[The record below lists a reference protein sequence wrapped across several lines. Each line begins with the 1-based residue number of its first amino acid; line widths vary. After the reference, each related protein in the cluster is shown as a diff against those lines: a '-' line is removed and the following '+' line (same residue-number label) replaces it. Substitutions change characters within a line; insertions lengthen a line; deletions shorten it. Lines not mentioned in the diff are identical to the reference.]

1 MATIKKLILRGFK
14 SFAKRL
20 EIPFENNFSCFLGAN
35 GSGKSNLGDAICF
48 VLGTTSAKSMRAE
61 KSANLIFNGG
71 KKGKPLKEA
80 EVSIIF
86 SNDKKEFPI
95 NSKEVM
101 ISRIVKSS
109 GQSIYK
115 INNETRTRQQMV
127 DLLSH
132 AKINPDGH
140 NIVLQGD
147 IVHFTEMKPIERR
160 ELIEDIAGISVYEEK
175 KAKAMNELEKVQ
187 NKLNEADIILTER
200 QKTLAELK
208 KDRDQAV
215 TYKEKEELLK
225 RSKATKLTL
234 LIKDKTQ
241 KIEESRSNLNKIS
254 SEIQSFQKEIDE
266 LKKDRQDKEGEI
278 KSINQEMDSKGDLK
292 QVELTREIDDLKGI
306 VIRNSTRKDVCENE
320 LRKLTERK
328 KQLEKEEREIE
339 TKISEY
345 TKKKD
350 SMLTSN
356 VKLIEK
362 EAEIIKQIK
371 DWKEKHGLKDAS
383 ELNKNIEDF
392 DKKLEET
399 QTELYALNNKK
410 QELLRNLDK
419 KNYEIKN
426 IESEEEKFKE
436 IKADHK
442 EKVERLK
449 VAKNDF
455 KNIARKLA
463 DALNEN
469 SVFAAQLG
477 STRTKYHDTND
488 ELSKLRMR
496 SMGIKDLT
504 ASDTALKKLK
514 AMDISGLHGSV
525 NELGNVNSK
534 YAMALQVAAGARL
547 KSVVVNN
554 DSTAAKCIQ
563 ILKDSKSG
571 VLTFLP
577 LNKLKERV
585 IEDEVNK
592 LKGLSGVHGL
602 ALDFISH
609 DSKFKSVFKYVFG
622 PTLVVE
628 DLSTA
633 RKIGVGRARMVTL
646 EGDLIEPS
654 GAMVGGFRNKTN
666 IGFQEKEVNE
676 SIVKLEGE
684 IKQLEEKI
692 NLLEKKKSDN
702 DESIILYRESKAK
715 LEAEIESI
723 EKVTGKGLEFNS
735 GSKGELSKEI
745 SKLQKDLESV
755 EKDIKVKY
763 EEITSINSGRQ
774 GLRTKI
780 AEATSSNLSG
790 ELEKMD
796 NNQKEAR
803 DEVLRN
809 QAEIKGLD
817 AQISVHTAEL
827 ERINTIISNSEKEK
841 NNFAEEFETLKTEE
855 IEKKSR
861 LKELL
866 QMQKKFYSEYQ
877 GMFKKR
883 DKLKNSISQIDMKI
897 IKKEE
902 RARHNLEKSN
912 DWSVRI
918 AENEGEL
925 AGLHREQE
933 QYKDV
938 QLRRSISLED
948 LNTDIRSFEAS
959 IRSMGN
965 VNLRA
970 LEVYERANNECKVI
984 LEKCETLKLEKE
996 DVLSMMYEIDL
1007 QKKEA
1012 FMKTFK
1018 VLSRN
1023 FSDIFSTLSTK
1034 GNSSHLKLENPEEP
1048 LEGGIGIEVRFG
1060 NNKTLDL
1067 KSLSG
1072 GEKTLAAL
1080 AFIFS
1085 IQEFDPAPFYLMDE
1099 VDAALDKKNSELL
1112 SKLIAKYSD
1121 NAQYITISH
1130 NDSVISEANVIYG
1143 VSMQDGV
1150 SKVVSLKI

>member
-20 EIPFENNFSCFLGAN
+20 EIPFEDNFSCFLGAN
-35 GSGKSNLGDAICF
+35 GSGKSNIVDAICF
-48 VLGTTSAKSMRAE
+48 VLGTTSAKTLRAE

-71 KKGKPLKEA
+71 KKGKALKEA
-80 EVSIIF
+80 EVSIVF
-86 SNDKKEFPI
+86 SNKDKDFPI
-95 NSKEVM
+95 DSKEVM
-101 ISRIVKSS
+101 ISRLVKGN
-109 GQSIYK
+109 GQSVYK

-127 DLLSH
+127 DLMSH

-147 IVHFTEMKPIERR
+147 IVHFTEMKAIERR
-160 ELIEDIAGISVYEEK
+160 ELVEDIAGISVYEEK
-175 KAKAMNELEKVQ
+175 KSKAMNELEKVQ

-200 QKTLAELK
+200 QKTLSELK
-208 KDRDQAV
+208 KDRDQAI
-215 TYKEKEELLK
+215 TYKEKEDLLK

-234 LIKDKTQ
+234 MVKDKSQ
-241 KIEESRSNLNKIS
+241 KIEESKSKLDKINFETS
-254 SEIQSFQKEIDE
+254 SIQKEIDM
-266 LKKDRQDKEGEI
+266 LKNNRQEKEDEI
-278 KSINQEMDSKGDLK
+278 KSINEEMDSKGDLK
-292 QVELTREIDDLKGI
+292 QIELTKEIDDLKGCI
-306 VIRNSTRKDVCENE
+306 IKNSTRKDVCENE
-320 LRKLTERK
+320 LKKLGERK

-339 TKISEY
+339 TKISEL

-350 SMLTSN
+350 SMLASN
-356 VKLIEK
+356 VKLAEK
-362 EAEIIKQIK
+362 EAEISRQIK
-371 DWKEKHGLKDAS
+371 EWKEKHGLKDAE
-383 ELNKNIEDF
+383 ELNKNIEEL

-399 QTELYALNNKK
+399 QTGLYELNNKK
-410 QELLRNLDK
+410 QECLRNLDK
-419 KNYEIKN
+419 KNYEVKN
-426 IESEEEKFKE
+426 IEAEEEKFKE

-442 EKVERLK
+442 EKLEKLK
-449 VAKNDF
+449 AAKSEF
-455 KNIARKLA
+455 KDIARKLA

-477 STRTKYHDTND
+477 STRTKYHDANE

-504 ASDTALKKLK
+504 ASDTALRKLK
-514 AMDISGLHGSV
+514 SISMSGLYGSV
-525 NELGNVNSK
+525 HELGNVSSK

-547 KSVVVNN
+547 KSVVVNT
-554 DSTAAKCIQ
+554 DSTASKCIK

-585 IEDEVNK
+585 IDNEIQK
-592 LKGLSGVHGL
+592 LKGLPGVHGL

-646 EGDLIEPS
+646 EGDLVEPS
-654 GAMVGGFRNKTN
+654 GAMIGGFRSKTN
-666 IGFQEKEVNE
+666 IGFQQKEVNE
-676 SIVKLEGE
+676 SITRLEKE
-684 IKQLEEKI
+684 VQELQNKVD
-692 NLLEKKKSDN
+692 LLEKKKSEN
-702 DESIILYRESKAK
+702 DEFIIQYRENKAK
-715 LEAEIESI
+715 LEAEIEAI
-723 EKVTGKGLEFNS
+723 ENITGKGIEFNT

-745 SKLQKDLESV
+745 SRLQKELEET
-755 EKDIKVKY
+755 EKKIKVKQD
-763 EEITSINSGRQ
+763 EIIGINSKRQ
-774 GLRTKI
+774 SLRTKI
-780 AEATSSNLSG
+780 AEATSSNLSS

-796 NNQKEAR
+796 TGLKETK
-803 DEVLRN
+803 DTLLRN

-841 NNFAEEFETLKTEE
+841 NNFGEEFESLKKEE
-855 IEKKSR
+855 TEKKAR

-866 QMQKKFYSEYQ
+866 QTQKKFYSEYQ

-902 RARHNLEKSN
+902 RARSNLEKSN
-912 DWSVRI
+912 DWSIRI
-918 AENEGEL
+918 AETEGEL
-925 AGLHREQE
+925 AGLKREQE
-933 QYKDV
+933 EYKDV
-938 QLRRSISLED
+938 QLRRGISLED

-959 IRSMGN
+959 IRGMGN

-970 LEVYERANNECKVI
+970 LEVYEKANEECKII
-984 LEKCETLKLEKE
+984 LEKCETLKMEKE
-996 DVLSMMYEIDL
+996 EVLAMMYEIDT
-1007 QKKEA
+1007 QKKDA

-1034 GNSSHLKLENPEEP
+1034 GNSAHLKLENQEEP
-1048 LEGGIGIEVRFG
+1048 LEGGIAIEVRFG

-1130 NDSVISEANVIYG
+1130 NDSVISEANAIYG
-1143 VSMQDGV
+1143 VSMQEGA